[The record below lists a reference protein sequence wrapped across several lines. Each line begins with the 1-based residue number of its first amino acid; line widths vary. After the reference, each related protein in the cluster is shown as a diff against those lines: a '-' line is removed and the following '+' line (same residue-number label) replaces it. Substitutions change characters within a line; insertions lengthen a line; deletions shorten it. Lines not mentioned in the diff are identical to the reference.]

1 MTEDATQQP
10 TVQKDRKAHESFNVQ
25 RLTTWVGAAALSLS
39 GIFTAF
45 AAKGAP
51 MTIGVAMAA
60 SVQPGAA
67 VQNQVSGAL
76 DRGVV
81 AESIDRLDAAC
92 SRFRED
98 SDLSALNRA
107 AGAWVAVDEVLLDA
121 LEAAVWAAR
130 VTEGAVDPTVGRA
143 LRIVGYDRDF
153 TALPACGGPIPVRA
167 E

>member
-67 VQNQVSGAL
+67 VQNQVRGAL
-76 DRGVV
+76 DDRIVV
-81 AESIDRLDAAC
+81 R
-92 SRFRED
+92 RVYVPPPRP
-98 SDLSALNRA
+98 A
-107 AGAWVAVDEVLLDA
+107 AGGVREARPAAGQAPGQARPVSTVVSAAPAAAPPKPVAA
-121 LEAAVWAAR
+121 
-130 VTEGAVDPTVGRA
+130 T
-143 LRIVGYDRDF
+143 
-153 TALPACGGPIPVRA
+153 GGSTPRH
-167 E
+167 